1 MSALV
6 SESFLKASSRS
17 GSHSSWQ
24 TQTRR
29 FLCVTRNPVHFGFF
43 FSLSLSSITVLPGIC
58 STSCYAVVCEEA
70 AFPSLDPG
78 SGQHVDLILGR
89 DLLAPKV
96 VLRAIRL
103 QLSTLSFVLKPFL
116 SICSHFCHEPLRRFT
131 AGIFMENVKLKWNLN
146 CFLWYLYACAVFCN
160 AHKDRWDCEVFRC
173 VRAFPEWAKLAC
185 FVILWGFFP
194 RFMYRLTLYLDIHLD
209 YLLFFIFSLCFK
221 A

>member
-1 MSALV
+1 MRCTGEAFRRTRSAVYLHPLRSIVLFPSCLDMSALV
-6 SESFLKASSRS
+6 PESFLKASSRS

-78 SGQHVDLILGR
+78 SGQACGSYFR
-89 DLLAPKV
+89 QRPPGPKV

-116 SICSHFCHEPLRRFT
+116 SICSHFCHEPWGDSLQ
-131 AGIFMENVKLKWNLN
+131 V
-146 CFLWYLYACAVFCN
+146 FLWKMSNWNEIWTAFMVFICL
-160 AHKDRWDCEVFRC
+160 RC
-173 VRAFPEWAKLAC
+173 FFVMHAKTDETVRS
-185 FVILWGFFP
+185 
-194 RFMYRLTLYLDIHLD
+194 LDVWEHSQNEL
-209 YLLFFIFSLCFK
+209 
-221 A
+221 